1 MQPPGGS
8 SDILV
13 SDSSSSSSRA
23 SSVCGDEGETKPV
36 KKLYR
41 LNSSIVLG
49 DVTAE
54 VNSAPKPKTSIKVLN
69 SDHPLVVDSVA
80 ALKIDTPQDAPQ
92 NGTKNPP
99 TAQQDDLT
107 EAVEDMASVPQSQ
120 ESVCEEISTTPPP
133 TDTDDVIP
141 TAPPASPNVSAPP
154 ASPAASP
161 VASSTQPTTEINL
174 TNSNSA
180 VFGANIPRLARRQP
194 PGGRSTAFW

>member
-1 MQPPGGS
+1 MLLIEFSKNPNKN
-8 SDILV
+8 LHF
-13 SDSSSSSSRA
+13 
-23 SSVCGDEGETKPV
+23 
-36 KKLYR
+36 
-41 LNSSIVLG
+41 VL
-49 DVTAE
+49 
-54 VNSAPKPKTSIKVLN
+54 VLN

-120 ESVCEEISTTPPP
+120 ESVCEEISTTPQP

-141 TAPPASPNVSAPP
+141 TAPPASPNVSA
-154 ASPAASP
+154 PAASP

-180 VFGANIPRLARRQP
+180 GKYMYSRHFLPVFECSGHH
-194 PGGRSTAFW
+194 